1 MIGICWTN
9 TSPNLPP
16 WGTTESRLRNNPMVI
31 AVPRRSGHLVIDM
44 AMSQFSYSAL
54 ASYRIRGEQL
64 PVEGSFDSEGKLT
77 RDSAAIETS
86 KRPGAIWSTVC
97 RSRFRSGA
105 KCKSC
110 SGAHEA

>member
-9 TSPNLPP
+9 PSPNLPP
-16 WGTTESRLRNNPMVI
+16 WGTTESSLRNNPMVVAI
-31 AVPRRSGHLVIDM
+31 PGRSGHLVIDM
-44 AMSQFSYSAL
+44 AISQFSCSAL

-86 KRPGAIWSTVC
+86 KRPGQ
-97 RSRFRSGA
+97 SGA
-105 KCKSC
+105 RCAGRGSIWRQV
-110 SGAHEA
+110 